1 MHTLIVGAGSV
12 GSMCGWRIKEG
23 GENVSVVC
31 RSNYEAVKENG
42 FSIESARYGSRKFI
56 PNNVYS
62 TCEDA
67 SKDQEYDYILVCTKA
82 LPNIAD
88 PTDIL
93 KPLTKSSK
101 TVIVLLQNG
110 IGLEDPYVR
119 AYPKNPL
126 ITCAVYIE
134 SEQKP
139 GGIIEH
145 GKMMEL
151 AYGLHTNKK
160 DDNLDPMKNSVIS
173 NFHNILTSGGITSTV
188 SKNIQKLKWFK
199 VIWNAGLSPITVLS
213 GKYSGEVLVGNPGT
227 RQLILNAMS
236 EVVKVGEA
244 VTGGPLHDKITAS
257 EIPEYFVYST
267 ESLPKTV
274 IPSML
279 QDFMNKK
286 PMEHQVILKNVIDSA
301 KRFNISVPILETMY
315 DLLVMNE
322 KKYLEPTGVPLKS
335 S

>member
-93 KPLTKSSK
+93 KPLIKSSK

-110 IGLEDPYVR
+110 IGLEDPYVK
-119 AYPKNPL
+119 AYPKNLL
-126 ITCAVYIE
+126 ITCVVYIE
-134 SEQKP
+134 SEQKQ
-139 GGIIEH
+139 GGIIKH

-151 AYGLHTNKK
+151 AYGLHKNKK
-160 DDNLDPMKNSVIS
+160 DDNLDLIKNNAIS

-188 SKNIQKLKWFK
+188 STNIQKLKWFK
-199 VIWNAGLSPITVLS
+199 NVWNATISPMSVIS
-213 GKYSGEVLVGNPGT
+213 GKYSGEELVRNPGT
-227 RQLILNAMS
+227 RQLILNAMG
-236 EVVKVGEA
+236 EIIKVGEA
-244 VTGGPLHDKITAS
+244 VTGGPLHDKLSAS
-257 EIPEYFVYST
+257 EISEYFVIST
-267 ESLPKTV
+267 ESLLKTF

-279 QDFMNKK
+279 QDFINKK
-286 PMEHQVILKNVIDSA
+286 PMEHQVILKNVIESA
-301 KRFNISVPILETMY
+301 KRFNINVPILETTY
-315 DLLVMNE
+315 ELLVMNE
-322 KKYLEPTGVPLKS
+322 KKYLKPKGILLKS
-335 S
+335 P